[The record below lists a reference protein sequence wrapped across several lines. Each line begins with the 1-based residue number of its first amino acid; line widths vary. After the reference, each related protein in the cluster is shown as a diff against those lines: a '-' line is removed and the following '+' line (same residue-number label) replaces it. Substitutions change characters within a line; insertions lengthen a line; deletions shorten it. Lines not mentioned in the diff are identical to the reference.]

1 MLQPAGAEQCLNEAD
16 QIIDILD
23 PTHFQTQLL
32 RTDNRKMKADRKV
45 WRVKKNLIGSD
56 IEGVDE
62 GADAGPSDEHFKLDR
77 DLDAKLEQEVAEE
90 KEPFR
95 KPDVEMS
102 DKDKA
107 GGMPSPASSDP

>member
-1 MLQPAGAEQCLNEAD
+1 MLQPAGAEQCLKEAD

-32 RTDNRKMKADRKV
+32 RKHNRMMKADREV
-45 WRVKKNLIGSD
+45 WRMKKNLVGKD

-62 GADAGPSDEHFKLDR
+62 GADEGPSDEHFKLDR

-90 KEPFR
+90 MEPFR

-102 DKDKA
+102 GTDKA
-107 GGMPSPASSDP
+107 AGMPSPASSDA